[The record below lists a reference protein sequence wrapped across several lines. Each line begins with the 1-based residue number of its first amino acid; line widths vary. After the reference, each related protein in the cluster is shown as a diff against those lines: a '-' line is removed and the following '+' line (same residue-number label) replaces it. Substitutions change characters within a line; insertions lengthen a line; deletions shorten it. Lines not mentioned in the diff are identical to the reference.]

1 MTRTD
6 APTLYFDLGSPYAY
20 LALERAKAVLGR
32 APELE
37 PVLLG
42 AIFRWRGRGSWG
54 RTDERSV
61 GMAEVRRRAHRYGLP
76 ALVWPTAWPTDG
88 LAAMRAA
95 TWARHQGCAG
105 PFAQAVFRRQ
115 FAEGGDIAD
124 PAVLA
129 DCAVRAGLNP
139 ADMTAALSDPEVKDA
154 LRLATQRAWDAGV
167 RGIPSLRVGSAIFYG
182 DDRLEAA
189 AVDLAG

>member
-1 MTRTD
+1 MSTAD
-6 APTLYFDLGSPYAY
+6 VATLYFDLGSPYAY
-20 LALERAKAVLGR
+20 LALERAEAVLGR

-42 AIFRWRGRGSWG
+42 AIFRWRGHGSWG
-54 RTDERSV
+54 RTDQRAAGITEI
-61 GMAEVRRRAHRYGLP
+61 ERRARRYGLP
-76 ALVWPTAWPTDG
+76 PLVWPAAWPTDG

-95 TWARHQGCAG
+95 TWAAQQSRGG
-105 PFAQAVFRRQ
+105 PFARAVFRRQ

-129 DCAVRAGLNP
+129 DCAVRAGLDP
-139 ADMTAALSDPEVKDA
+139 ADMSAAVSDPEVKDA

-189 AVDLAG
+189 AADLAG